1 MTFVYMALGEV
12 LQASN
17 LLILAASVA
26 VGLVT
31 GAIPGLTVNM
41 AVALAVPLTLSMSP
55 VASIMMLLGLYCS
68 GVYGGSVSAIL
79 LNAPGT
85 PASAATSLDGY
96 PLARQGRAGLAL
108 KVAILASVV
117 GGLFSVMLLI
127 LVAPGL
133 AEIALRFGPVEL
145 AGLLLFSLA
154 LVALVSGAD
163 PMKAMVATGLGALMS
178 SVGSDPMLGTPRFIF
193 GVNDLYD
200 GIPFIPLLIGLFAV
214 SEMLFAAENR
224 FRGTGAPL
232 EMSGQREANR
242 LGRTELRRIALPVLS
257 SSAIGSFVGMLPGL
271 GASVSS
277 FLSYS
282 VAQKTSRHADEFG
295 KGAIEGVA
303 SAEAANNAVTGSAMI
318 PLLALAIPGDSVT
331 AILLGALMIQGVA
344 PGPMIFSTAPDMVYT
359 IYFALLLANIFIAVL
374 ALVAIRPL
382 TQVLRI
388 PQVYLYPV
396 ILVMCVAGSYV
407 LRSSGW
413 DVATM
418 FAGGLLGYLLR
429 RMSVP
434 LAPLLIAFILAA
446 PFEEASRQG
455 LTMSRGNP
463 MVFFSNPISLGFVL
477 VTVALIAGSA
487 FMNKGKVAA

>member
-1 MTFVYMALGEV
+1 MTFFQIALGEV
-12 LQASN
+12 LLTGN
-17 LLILAASVA
+17 LLILAGSVL
-26 VGLVT
+26 VGLIT

-41 AVALAVPLTLSMSP
+41 AVALAVPLTLTMSP

-96 PLARQGRAGLAL
+96 PLAKAGKAGLAL
-108 KVAILASVV
+108 KVAIVSSVA
-117 GGLFSVMLLI
+117 GGLFSVVLLI

-133 AEIALRFGPVEL
+133 AQIALRFGPVEL
-145 AGLLLFSLA
+145 TGLLLFSLA

-163 PMKAMVATGLGALMS
+163 PMKAVLATGLGVLMS
-178 SVGSDPMLGTPRFIF
+178 AVGSDPMLGTPRFIF
-193 GVNDLYD
+193 GVNSFYD

-224 FRGTGAPL
+224 FRNTDKPL
-232 EMSGQREANR
+232 DLSRQRSANR
-242 LGRTELRRIALPVLS
+242 LGRAEARRISLPVLS
-257 SSAIGSFVGMLPGL
+257 ASAIGSFVGMLPGL

-282 VAQKTSRHADEFG
+282 VAQKTSRHPDEFG

-303 SAEAANNAVTGSAMI
+303 SAEAANNAVTGSALI

-331 AILLGALMIQGVA
+331 AILLGALMIQGVT

-359 IYFALLLANIFIAVL
+359 IYFALLLANVFIAVL

-396 ILVMCVAGSYV
+396 ILVMCATGSYV
-407 LRSSGW
+407 LRSNGW

-418 FAGGLLGYLLR
+418 FAGGALGYALR
-429 RMSVP
+429 RMAVP

-446 PFEEASRQG
+446 PLEEALRQG
-455 LTMSRGNP
+455 LSMSRGNP
-463 MVFFSNPISLGFVL
+463 TVFFANPVSFGFVL
-477 VTVALIAGSA
+477 TTVALIAGSVLV
-487 FMNKGKVAA
+487 NKRKAAA